1 MNMVFTKYGMK
12 ASLSGTLIFAYVLK
26 GGEKH

>member
-1 MNMVFTKYGMK
+1 MNMVISKYGMK
-12 ASLSGTLIFAYVLK
+12 ASLSGTLISAYVLK